1 MSYKF
6 DKAVQERRLDKATA
20 SMASSVVII
29 FLYSAYLNTVS
40 VAPIMLSVI
49 RVNLAEVNVD
59 YF

>member
-6 DKAVQERRLDKATA
+6 DKAVQVRRLDKATT
-20 SMASSVVII
+20 SMTSSVVII

-40 VAPIMLSVI
+40 VAPITLSV
-49 RVNLAEVNVD
+49 VLVYLAVINVD